1 MKLTA
6 PIIALNLLTQLP
18 LPLFSDPDWS
28 SLAASTPPIP
38 EESAGD
44 MTKIIEDAARME
56 TLQFL
61 QSNATLGDKLS
72 VAESVLNMTEVQ
84 APDITAGGLLDD
96 WEQRIM

>member
-28 SLAASTPPIP
+28 SLAPPSPPIP
-38 EESAGD
+38 EESAED

-61 QSNATLGDKLS
+61 QSNASLSDKLS
-72 VAESVLNMTEVQ
+72 VAESILNMTEVH

-96 WEQRIM
+96 WEQKIM

>member
-28 SLAASTPPIP
+28 SLAPASPPIP
-38 EESAGD
+38 EESAED

-61 QSNATLGDKLS
+61 QSTASLNDRVS

-84 APDITAGGLLDD
+84 APDIAAGGLLDD
-96 WEQRIM
+96 WEQRVM

>member
-6 PIIALNLLTQLP
+6 PVIALNLLTQLP

-28 SLAASTPPIP
+28 SLSPPSPPIP

-44 MTKIIEDAARME
+44 MTRIIEDAARME

-61 QSNATLGDKLS
+61 QSNASLNDRAS

-84 APDITAGGLLDD
+84 GPDIAAGGLLDD

>member
-38 EESAGD
+38 EGSAED

-56 TLQFL
+56 ALQFL
-61 QSNATLGDKLS
+61 QSNATLGGKLS